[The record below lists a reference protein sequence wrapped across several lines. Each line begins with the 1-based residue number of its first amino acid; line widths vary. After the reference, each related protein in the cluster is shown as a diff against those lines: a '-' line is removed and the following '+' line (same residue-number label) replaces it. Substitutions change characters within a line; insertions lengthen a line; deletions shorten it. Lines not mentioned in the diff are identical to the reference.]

1 MASEIRVDTVY
12 NESGDSDSG
21 LDMSTNDVV
30 AVKIAGSEKVR
41 VHSDGRLA
49 VGTASPSHALHV
61 DSGSTDGVALFESSG
76 DANAYVVMKDSGSS
90 DGAFIGAV
98 GTSTVLGTGGST
110 VRMTIDSSGHVTMP
124 YQTAFYAHKNGTDQD
139 NFSTGSYQTVT
150 WSHEQY
156 DVNGD
161 FASNTFT
168 APVTGKYLLCLNI
181 RLHNVDT
188 AANYY
193 IGGFL
198 TSNQRYNSLFDPD
211 GLSTDATYWTIAIS
225 ALAEMDA
232 NDTATVVV
240 YQSGGSAQTDIGGSN
255 EYTWFSGCLLC

>member
-1 MASEIRVDTVY
+1 DLMVDG
-12 NESGDSDSG
+12 N
-21 LDMSTNDVV
+21 
-30 AVKIAGSEKVR
+30 
-41 VHSDGRLA
+41 
-49 VGTASPSHALHV
+49 
-61 DSGSTDGVALFESSG
+61 
-76 DANAYVVMKDSGSS
+76 
-90 DGAFIGAV
+90 
-98 GTSTVLGTGGST
+98 
-110 VRMTIDSSGHVTMP
+110 GHVTMP
-124 YQTAFYAHKNGTDQD
+124 NQPAFYAHKNGTDQN
-139 NFSTGSYQTVT
+139 NFSNDGSYQTVT

-188 AANYY
+188 AASYY
-193 IGGFL
+193 IGGFS

-211 GLSTDATYWTIAIS
+211 GLSADATYWTIAIS

-240 YQSGGSAQTDIGGSN
+240 YQEGGTAQTDIGGSN